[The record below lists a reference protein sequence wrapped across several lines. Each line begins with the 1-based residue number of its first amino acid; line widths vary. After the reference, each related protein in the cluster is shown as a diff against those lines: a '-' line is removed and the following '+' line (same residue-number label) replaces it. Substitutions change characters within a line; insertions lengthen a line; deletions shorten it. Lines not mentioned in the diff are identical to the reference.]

1 MPCNVPQPIIPCEA
15 GAAGDYI
22 SGACPHVGHVLNGN
36 LTKKFE
42 GADNYVELDK
52 SASGI
57 KTEGAISISM
67 WIKPTNAH
75 TDRTAI
81 FSHYDNSE
89 RAGVVVYVH
98 DNKIG
103 FGVRNNTSITAFMVQ
118 ETKVEVVVPGEW
130 HHIVAVW
137 SPSTAPLVYIDGV
150 KAPTNPPWV
159 GTTIATWTDP
169 DIPAW
174 IGGGEAFNSTP
185 QYFQGDISNVAYY
198 VKAISAATVLAEY
211 EAGCPANIADDKLN
225 GYWPLDGNFTDISTG
240 GDAIGDGTEFGS
252 VPDEIDVTR
261 PVAQIKQEELDISAV
276 SATEAFYYTLW
287 QDPVHETQYNYGA
300 RLDEI
305 TLHYTAVPPVPP
317 VLPVSQIGNLA
328 QEIASGY
335 FFYLEGANLTTQISD
350 ASGWLT
356 VSLGQLNDLIYTSYS
371 GVNPN
376 MGLEEESIYTQL
388 YLQSYYA
395 SKATRVLRNI
405 GNDAD
410 WTLITEGDTTI
421 VTTNKHEVS
430 RSYRGLAK
438 DAEDMTNG
446 LVASYHQYLAQ
457 PTQVAGTDAGTGVLV
472 YAR

>member
-1 MPCNVPQPIIPCEA
+1 MSDCTAVPQPILPCEA

-22 SGACPHVGHVLNGN
+22 SGACPHVGHVLNGS

-42 GADNYVELDK
+42 GAANYVTVPNV
-52 SASGI
+52 SGI
-57 KTEGAISISM
+57 QTEGAVSISM
-67 WIKPTNAH
+67 WIKPTSSH

-81 FSHYDNSE
+81 FGHLDNSE

-98 DNKIG
+98 DNRIG
-103 FGVRNNTSITAFMVQ
+103 FGVRNDTSATTFMIQ
-118 ETKVEVVVPGEW
+118 ETKVEVVAPGEW
-130 HHIVAVW
+130 RHIVAVW
-137 SPSTAPLVYIDGV
+137 SPSTTPLIYIDGV
-150 KAPTNPPWV
+150 KAPTNPPWG

-169 DIPAW
+169 DIEGV
-174 IGGGEAFNSTP
+174 IGGGEAFNSTFR
-185 QYFQGDISNVAYY
+185 YFQGYISNVAYY
-198 VKAISAATVLAEY
+198 VKAISSATVLAEY
-211 EAGCPANIADDKLN
+211 ESGCPADIADDKLN
-225 GYWPLDGNFTDISTG
+225 GYWPLDGNFTDISTK

-261 PVAQIKQEELDISAV
+261 PVSQVKQEELDIGAV

-305 TLHYTAVPPVPP
+305 TLHYTAPPP
-317 VLPVSQIGNLA
+317 LSQIGNLA
-328 QEIASGY
+328 KEITSGY
-335 FFYLEGANLTTQISD
+335 FFYLDGSELTTQSSD
-350 ASGWLT
+350 TSGWLT
-356 VSLGQLNDLIYTSYS
+356 VSMGQLNDLIYTSYS

-376 MGLEEESIYTQL
+376 LGLEEASIYTQL
-388 YLQSYYA
+388 YLQSYYTR
-395 SKATRVLRNI
+395 KATRVLRNI

-410 WTLITEGDTTI
+410 WTLITEGDTTV

-438 DAEDMTNG
+438 DAEDMTNS

-457 PTQVAGTDAGTGVLV
+457 PTQVAGTDSGTGVLV
-472 YAR
+472 YAT